1 MLDKFFQ
8 SILSSTTAPTVTA
21 GTFFVCTLVSLLLG
35 ACIAG
40 GYLFRN
46 RQRSKGFAIAVAML
60 PTVVQ
65 MVIMLVN
72 GNLGA
77 GVAVMGAFGLVR
89 FRSAP
94 GSAKEIVVIFAAM
107 AVGLATGMGYLGAAA
122 VFTAIV
128 LLAYGLYTLLPFGEI
143 NQSDRELK
151 ITVPEG
157 VDYTNVFTD
166 LFETYTV
173 RCERIG
179 VKTAN
184 MGSLFKLTYRIRLK
198 DENQEKAL
206 IDALRCRNGNL
217 DIVCTRP
224 APEREAI

>member
-1 MLDKFFQ
+1 MLDGIFA
-8 SILSSTTAPTVTA
+8 SLYTTSVTAPAFLAVCLLSVGLGYGIALTYRKISGEGGTMFSALTVLP
-21 GTFFVCTLVSLLLG
+21 FRVQLVIL
-35 ACIAG
+35 
-40 GYLFRN
+40 
-46 RQRSKGFAIAVAML
+46 
-60 PTVVQ
+60 
-65 MVIMLVN
+65 LVN

-77 GVAVMGAFGLVR
+77 GVEVMGAFGLVR

-217 DIVCTRP
+217 DIMCTRP
-224 APEREAI
+224 EPEREAI